1 MILDPKSPTECDK
14 IRYEIV
20 INKLRMGHLNSEEKT
35 SLGEICFD
43 YQDVFFLQGDRLSC
57 TSAVKHLEP
66 GTIPINTRPYRLPE
80 SRRKGIDRQVTKL
93 LEEGI
98 IVESNSPWNSPIL
111 VVPKWVGADGEKK
124 MASGSGL
131 PTPE

>member
-57 TSAVKHLEP
+57 TSAVKHNIHLEP

-80 SRRKGIDRQVTKL
+80 SQRKEIDRQVTKL

-98 IVESNSPWNSPIL
+98 IFESNSPWNSPIL
-111 VVPKWVGADGEKK
+111 VVLKRVGANGEKK
-124 MASGSGL
+124 L
-131 PTPE
+131 RLVVDF